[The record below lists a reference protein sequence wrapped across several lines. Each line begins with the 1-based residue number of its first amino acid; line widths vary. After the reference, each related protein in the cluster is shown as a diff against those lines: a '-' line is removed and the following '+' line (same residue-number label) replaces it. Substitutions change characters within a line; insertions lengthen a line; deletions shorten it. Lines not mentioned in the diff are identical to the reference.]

1 MIVDDFHGPKKI
13 VWRQKL
19 RWVGFLPLTTKKT
32 RFCSN
37 SYWKPAFSGYLHH
50 FLQQLPHIP
59 RKNCIRK
66 LTQTWNTHQRSHF
79 PWLHPW
85 SFCEFTGGVSFQATK
100 SPSGFLFVPCTNH
113 MLLLSLSWPIWP
125 VCISYHI
132 IPFNTPTCFDFI
144 TKETTLLDRIFAIWP
159 DHLSITYYT
168 HPLSSCMMITYSNSG
183 FTAIV
188 TIPTSWINGGPAFGR
203 RLRSG
208 ARWWS
213 ASTPRCPRCTTPRS
227 GVWRC
232 SCYDALMRSSWP
244 PRCTGWDSGWVP
256 KTKWGNLVKW
266 SWEM

>member
-1 MIVDDFHGPKKI
+1 MEHPPK
-13 VWRQKL
+13 VTLSLAFTHDHSVNL
-19 RWVGFLPLTTKKT
+19 R
-32 RFCSN
+32 
-37 SYWKPAFSGYLHH
+37 
-50 FLQQLPHIP
+50 
-59 RKNCIRK
+59 
-66 LTQTWNTHQRSHF
+66 
-79 PWLHPW
+79 
-85 SFCEFTGGVSFQATK
+85 GVSFQATK

-113 MLLLSLSWPIWP
+113 ILLLSLSWPIWP
-125 VCISYHI
+125 VCISYYI
-132 IPFNTPTCFDFI
+132 IPFSTPTCFDFI

-168 HPLSSCMMITYSNSG
+168 HPLSSCTMITYSNAG

-256 KTKWGNLVKW
+256 NKKRGNLVKW
-266 SWEM
+266 SWECRCRVFVTMRCFILVKCGFILYVSLWPFANGEHGYGWSISAEQPGWVLFLLYM